1 MVEPAPVNSG
11 DVLAGKYRV
20 ERVLGMGGMG
30 VVVAATHLEL
40 GQLVAL
46 KFLLPA
52 AELNA
57 EATARF
63 IREARAAV
71 RISSEHVARVT
82 DVGRLENG
90 SPYMVME
97 YLEGVDLGEHVKGA
111 HLPIDAAAD
120 FVLQAC
126 EAIAVAHALGI
137 VHRDLK
143 PANLFVTIRPDGSPL
158 IKVLDF
164 GISKVVGITEQNPS
178 LTKTSAVM
186 GSPLYM
192 SPEQMRSARNVDAR
206 ADIWALGTI
215 LHELIA
221 GSPPFGGETLG
232 EVFANVMTV
241 EVTPLRALR
250 PETPERLER
259 LVQRALEKDPARR
272 IANVGELAA
281 GLAEFA
287 PLRSR
292 ALVARVQGVLQRA
305 GVASS
310 PSLAVDGV
318 ADLGASGVTAVGVAA
333 TDTSWGDQASRTG
346 RGSKRPLALVAAGVV
361 LLAAVGATVALR
373 ATRAPAP
380 AASEASATATAL
392 APSAPATVTAQGPV
406 VAPLP
411 EPVAPAEASA
421 VSEPA
426 LSASAAAVK
435 RAGSLAGQHAAAAA
449 ANARSASAPHAAPAS
464 APSPA
469 PSPLG
474 APAPAAAPA
483 PAPAAAPAKARNPLN
498 IDFK

>member
-1 MVEPAPVNSG
+1 MAEPAPVNPG

-90 SPYMVME
+90 APYMVME

-143 PANLFVTIRPDGSPL
+143 PANLFVTIRPDGTPL

-164 GISKVVGITEQNPS
+164 GISKVVGINEQNPS

-206 ADIWALGTI
+206 ADIWSLGTI

-232 EVFANVMTV
+232 EVFSNVMTV
-241 EVTPLRALR
+241 EATPLRVLR

-272 IANVGELAA
+272 IANVGDLAA
-281 GLAEFA
+281 ALAEFA
-287 PLRSR
+287 PARSR

-305 GVASS
+305 GLASS
-310 PSLAVDGV
+310 TPEVAEGAVDLGTSAV
-318 ADLGASGVTAVGVAA
+318 AAAGVAA
-333 TDTSWGDQASRTG
+333 TDTSWADQASRKS
-346 RGSKRPLALVAAGVV
+346 RGSKRPLAA
-361 LLAAVGATVALR
+361 AAVGVALFAAVGSTVALR

-380 AASEASATATAL
+380 VASEASVTATTL
-392 APSAPATVTAQGPV
+392 APPAPATAQGPV

-411 EPVAPAEASA
+411 EPIATAG
-421 VSEPA
+421 
-426 LSASAAAVK
+426 ASAASAPI
-435 RAGSLAGQHAAAAA
+435 G
-449 ANARSASAPHAAPAS
+449 SAS
-464 APSPA
+464 
-469 PSPLG
+469 G
-474 APAPAAAPA
+474 APAQRATPARPPKLATRSISTSSSTAVEHRGLP
-483 PAPAAAPAKARNPLN
+483 
-498 IDFK
+498 

>member
-1 MVEPAPVNSG
+1 
-11 DVLAGKYRV
+11 
-20 ERVLGMGGMG
+20 
-30 VVVAATHLEL
+30 THLEL

-90 SPYMVME
+90 APYMVME

-111 HLPIDAAAD
+111 HLPIESAAD

-143 PANLFVTIRPDGSPL
+143 PANLFVTIRPDGTPL

-164 GISKVVGITEQNPS
+164 GISKVVGINEQNPS

-241 EVTPLRALR
+241 EATPLRALR

-272 IANVGELAA
+272 TANVGDLAA
-281 GLAEFA
+281 ALVEFA
-287 PLRSR
+287 PPRSR

-305 GVASS
+305 GLASS
-310 PSLAVDGV
+310 SPEVPEAAVELGTSGAV
-318 ADLGASGVTAVGVAA
+318 AAGVAA
-333 TDTSWGDQASRTG
+333 TDTSWGDQASRNG
-346 RGSKRPLALVAAGVV
+346 RSSKRPLALAAVGVV
-361 LLAAVGATVALR
+361 LLAAVGGTVALR
-373 ATRAPAP
+373 ASRAPTP
-380 AASEASATATAL
+380 VASEVTATVTL
-392 APSAPATVTAQGPV
+392 VAPSAPANAIATAQAPV

-411 EPVAPAEASA
+411 EPIVSAEASA
-421 VSEPA
+421 APA
-426 LSASAAAVK
+426 SSASVANVQ
-435 RAGSLAGQHAAAAA
+435 RAP
-449 ANARSASAPHAAPAS
+449 ASQHAAPAGNAHS
-464 APSPA
+464 APTPHAAVLPA
-469 PSPLG
+469 PTPP
-474 APAPAAAPA
+474 APAPVA
-483 PAPAAAPAKARNPLN
+483 APAAAPAKARNPLN

>member
-1 MVEPAPVNSG
+1 MAEPAPVNPG

-90 SPYMVME
+90 APYMVME

-143 PANLFVTIRPDGSPL
+143 PANLFVTIRPDGTPL

-164 GISKVVGITEQNPS
+164 GISKVVGINEQNPS

-206 ADIWALGTI
+206 ADIWSLGTI

-232 EVFANVMTV
+232 EVFSNVMTV
-241 EVTPLRALR
+241 EATPLRVLR

-272 IANVGELAA
+272 IANVGDLAA
-281 GLAEFA
+281 ALAEFA
-287 PLRSR
+287 PARSR

-305 GVASS
+305 GLASS
-310 PSLAVDGV
+310 TPELPQGAVD
-318 ADLGASGVTAVGVAA
+318 LGTPAAAGVAA
-333 TDTSWGDQASRTG
+333 TDTSWAD
-346 RGSKRPLALVAAGVV
+346 
-361 LLAAVGATVALR
+361 
-373 ATRAPAP
+373 
-380 AASEASATATAL
+380 
-392 APSAPATVTAQGPV
+392 
-406 VAPLP
+406 
-411 EPVAPAEASA
+411 
-421 VSEPA
+421 
-426 LSASAAAVK
+426 
-435 RAGSLAGQHAAAAA
+435 
-449 ANARSASAPHAAPAS
+449 
-464 APSPA
+464 
-469 PSPLG
+469 
-474 APAPAAAPA
+474 
-483 PAPAAAPAKARNPLN
+483 
-498 IDFK
+498 

>member
-1 MVEPAPVNSG
+1 MVEPAPVNLG

-20 ERVLGMGGMG
+20 ERVLGVGGMG

-52 AELNA
+52 AEANA

-97 YLEGVDLGEHVKGA
+97 YLDGVDLGEHVKGA
-111 HLPIDAAAD
+111 LLPIETAVD

-143 PANLFVTIRPDGSPL
+143 PANLFVTMRPDGSAL

-164 GISKVVGITEQNPS
+164 GISKVAGVADQHPS

-192 SPEQMRSARNVDAR
+192 SPEQMKSARNVDVR
-206 ADIWALGTI
+206 TDIWALGTI

-221 GSPPFGGETLG
+221 GSPPFGGESLG
-232 EVFANVMTV
+232 EVFAAVMTLDV
-241 EVTPLRALR
+241 KPLRTLR
-250 PETPERLER
+250 PDTPEGLER
-259 LVQRALEKDPARR
+259 LVLRALEKDPERR
-272 IANVGELAA
+272 ISNVAELAVA
-281 GLAEFA
+281 LAPFA
-287 PLRSR
+287 PARSHG
-292 ALVARVQGVLQRA
+292 LVARVQGVMGRV
-305 GVASS
+305 GVSS
-310 PSLAVDGV
+310 MPPAPPEAAAAVSVPGS
-318 ADLGASGVTAVGVAA
+318 ATSGVSA
-333 TDTSWGDQASRTG
+333 TDTSWAHQSARRSRNA
-346 RGSKRPLALVAAGVV
+346 KRPLVFGAAAVVALAGVALLVARGTHASDP
-361 LLAAVGATVALR
+361 AAT
-373 ATRAPAP
+373 P
-380 AASEASATATAL
+380 AASALSVISAVPAVP
-392 APSAPATVTAQGPV
+392 PSAVASVPAPV
-406 VAPLP
+406 VAPLLAQP
-411 EPVAPAEASA
+411 TPSSESVAVTAGSVAPPLAAS
-421 VSEPA
+421 V
-426 LSASAAAVK
+426 
-435 RAGSLAGQHAAAAA
+435 
-449 ANARSASAPHAAPAS
+449 SAPHATSALHGAAALHTAS
-464 APSPA
+464 PIPV
-469 PSPLG
+469 
-474 APAPAAAPA
+474 PAAPPVPA
-483 PAPAAAPAKARNPLN
+483 PAPVPSSKPRNPLS

>member
-1 MVEPAPVNSG
+1 MAEPAPVNPG

-221 GSPPFGGETLG
+221 GAPPFGGETLG

-241 EVTPLRALR
+241 EATPLRALR

-259 LVQRALEKDPARR
+259 LVLRALEKDPARR
-272 IANVGELAA
+272 IGNVGELAV

-287 PLRSR
+287 PQRSR

-305 GVASS
+305 GVTSS
-310 PSLAVDGV
+310 PSLAVDAV
-318 ADLGASGVTAVGVAA
+318 VDLGASGVAATGVAE
-333 TDTSWGDQASRTG
+333 TDTSWADQATRNARS
-346 RGSKRPLALVAAGVV
+346 SKRPLALAALGVAV
-361 LLAAVGATVALR
+361 LAAASGTVALR
-373 ATRAPAP
+373 ATRTPAP
-380 AASEASATATAL
+380 VASEV
-392 APSAPATVTAQGPV
+392 SAPATTLVSSAPVNVVAQGPV

-411 EPVAPAEASA
+411 EPVATAEASA
-421 VSEPA
+421 AGLPA
-426 LSASAAAVK
+426 SSASAAPTKLA
-435 RAGSLAGQHAAAAA
+435 SPAGQRVIG
-449 ANARSASAPHAAPAS
+449 NAHAAPALH
-464 APSPA
+464 AVPA
-469 PSPLG
+469 P
-474 APAPAAAPA
+474 PAVVAAPA
-483 PAPAAAPAKARNPLN
+483 PAPAPAPVALPAKARNPLN

>member
-1 MVEPAPVNSG
+1 MVEPTPVNPG

-20 ERVLGMGGMG
+20 ERVLGIGGMG

-241 EVTPLRALR
+241 EATPLRALR

-259 LVQRALEKDPARR
+259 LVLRALEKDPARR
-272 IANVGELAA
+272 IANVGDLAA

-287 PLRSR
+287 PQRSR

-305 GVASS
+305 GVTSS
-310 PSLAVDGV
+310 PSLAADVAVELGPSGV
-318 ADLGASGVTAVGVAA
+318 AATGVAA
-333 TDTSWGDQASRTG
+333 TDTSWGDQAARNA
-346 RGSKRPLALVAAGVV
+346 RGSKRPLALAALGVV
-361 LLAAVGATVALR
+361 LLAVASGTVALR
-373 ATRAPAP
+373 VTRTPAP
-380 AASEASATATAL
+380 VASEVSATAMTSVSSVPL
-392 APSAPATVTAQGPV
+392 SVTAQAPV

-411 EPVAPAEASA
+411 EPIATAEVSAANEPASLASA
-421 VSEPA
+421 PQPKPA
-426 LSASAAAVK
+426 SPASQRAVAAA
-435 RAGSLAGQHAAAAA
+435 GSAHSGPAPHAAAA
-449 ANARSASAPHAAPAS
+449 PV
-464 APSPA
+464 PSPA
-469 PSPLG
+469 V
-474 APAPAAAPA
+474 AAAPA
-483 PAPAAAPAKARNPLN
+483 PAPVAAPVKARNPLN

>member
-1 MVEPAPVNSG
+1 MAEPAPVNPG

-52 AELNA
+52 AELDA

-90 SPYMVME
+90 APYMVME

-143 PANLFVTIRPDGSPL
+143 PANLFVTIRPDGTPL

-164 GISKVVGITEQNPS
+164 GISKVVGINEQNPS

-206 ADIWALGTI
+206 ADIWSLGTI

-221 GSPPFGGETLG
+221 GSPPFSGETLG
-232 EVFANVMTV
+232 EVFSNVMTV
-241 EVTPLRALR
+241 EATPLRVLR

-281 GLAEFA
+281 ALAEFA
-287 PLRSR
+287 PARSR

-305 GVASS
+305 GLASS
-310 PSLAVDGV
+310 TPEVPRGAG
-318 ADLGASGVTAVGVAA
+318 DLGTPGAVGAGAGVAA
-333 TDTSWGDQASRTG
+333 TDTSWADQASRNS
-346 RGSKRPLALVAAGVV
+346 RGFKRPLALAAVGVA
-361 LLAAVGATVALR
+361 LLAAVGSTVVLR
-373 ATRAPAP
+373 AHRAPAP
-380 AASEASATATAL
+380 VASEASLTATTL
-392 APSAPATVTAQGPV
+392 APPAPATAPLPV

-411 EPVAPAEASA
+411 EPIVTAGAGAASA
-421 VSEPA
+421 PIGA
-426 LSASAAAVK
+426 ASAAPEQ
-435 RAGSLAGQHAAAAA
+435 RATPTRQHAAAIAVNAHSAHVAA
-449 ANARSASAPHAAPAS
+449 APVP
-464 APSPA
+464 
-469 PSPLG
+469 
-474 APAPAAAPA
+474 PAAAPVPA
-483 PAPAAAPAKARNPLN
+483 PAPVAAPAAAPAKARNPLN

>member
-1 MVEPAPVNSG
+1 MVEPAPVNPG

-221 GSPPFGGETLG
+221 GAPPFGGETLG

-241 EVTPLRALR
+241 EATPLRALR

-259 LVQRALEKDPARR
+259 LVLRALEKDPARR
-272 IANVGELAA
+272 IGNVGELAV

-287 PLRSR
+287 PQRSR

-305 GVASS
+305 GVTSS
-310 PSLAVDGV
+310 PSLAVDAV
-318 ADLGASGVTAVGVAA
+318 VDPGASGVAVTGVAE
-333 TDTSWGDQASRTG
+333 TDTSWGDQATRNARS
-346 RGSKRPLALVAAGVV
+346 SKRPLAFAALGVV
-361 LLAAVGATVALR
+361 LLAAVSGTVALR
-373 ATRAPAP
+373 ATRTPAP
-380 AASEASATATAL
+380 AASEVSATATTL
-392 APSAPATVTAQGPV
+392 VSSAPLSVTAQGPV

-411 EPVAPAEASA
+411 EPIATVEASA
-421 VSEPA
+421 VSQPA
-426 LSASAAAVK
+426 S
-435 RAGSLAGQHAAAAA
+435 
-449 ANARSASAPHAAPAS
+449 SASAPPAKPALPAS
-464 APSPA
+464 QRAVGNAHS
-469 PSPLG
+469 
-474 APAPAAAPA
+474 APAPHATPAPPPAVAVAPA
-483 PAPAAAPAKARNPLN
+483 PAPVAVPAKARNPLN

>member
-1 MVEPAPVNSG
+1 MVEPAPVNPG

-20 ERVLGMGGMG
+20 ERVLGVGGMG

-57 EATARF
+57 DATARF
-63 IREARAAV
+63 LREARAAV

-82 DVGRLENG
+82 DVGRLENS

-97 YLEGVDLGEHVKGA
+97 YLDGVDLGEHPKGA
-111 HLPIDAAAD
+111 ALPIENAVD

-143 PANLFVTIRPDGSPL
+143 PANLFLTRRPDGSEL

-164 GISKVVGITEQNPS
+164 GISKVVELNES
-178 LTKTSAVM
+178 NAALTKTSAVM

-192 SPEQMRSARNVDAR
+192 SPEQMRSARNVDVR
-206 ADIWALGTI
+206 TDVWALGTI

-221 GSPPFGGETLG
+221 GTPPFGGETLG
-232 EVFANVMTV
+232 EVFAAVMTA

-259 LVQRALEKDPARR
+259 LVQRSLAKDPTQRV
-272 IANVGELAA
+272 ANVAELAV

-287 PLRSR
+287 PPRAR
-292 ALVARVQGVLQRA
+292 ALVARVQGVLERA
-305 GVASS
+305 GMSNTI
-310 PSLAVDGV
+310 PSADPMTDLGV
-318 ADLGASGVTAVGVAA
+318 AGAATARVAA
-333 TDTSWGDQASRTG
+333 TDTSWSDQAT
-346 RGSKRPLALVAAGVV
+346 RGNRSSKRSLAVGLAGLALFAV
-361 LLAAVGATVALR
+361 VGAAALHWARPKPADSPASGTAPVAPVSIAPATISQPAVVVEPLTSALPPEASPPSPAPNAQPNASTAAR
-373 ATRAPAP
+373 PAPISAATRAPVSAP
-380 AASEASATATAL
+380 RARTASPAVPATAATPL
-392 APSAPATVTAQGPV
+392 APVAQPAT
-406 VAPLP
+406 
-411 EPVAPAEASA
+411 A
-421 VSEPA
+421 V
-426 LSASAAAVK
+426 
-435 RAGSLAGQHAAAAA
+435 
-449 ANARSASAPHAAPAS
+449 
-464 APSPA
+464 
-469 PSPLG
+469 
-474 APAPAAAPA
+474 PA
-483 PAPAAAPAKARNPLN
+483 PAPPARVRNNPLR

>member
-1 MVEPAPVNSG
+1 MAEPAPVNPG

-90 SPYMVME
+90 APYMVME

-143 PANLFVTIRPDGSPL
+143 PANLFVTIRPDGTPL

-164 GISKVVGITEQNPS
+164 GISKVVGINEQNPS

-206 ADIWALGTI
+206 ADIWSLGTI

-232 EVFANVMTV
+232 EVFSNVMTV
-241 EVTPLRALR
+241 EATPLRVLR

-272 IANVGELAA
+272 IANVGDLAA
-281 GLAEFA
+281 ALAEFA
-287 PLRSR
+287 PARSR

-305 GVASS
+305 GLASS
-310 PSLAVDGV
+310 TPEVAEGAVDLGTPAV
-318 ADLGASGVTAVGVAA
+318 AAAGVAA
-333 TDTSWGDQASRTG
+333 TDTSWADQASRNS
-346 RGSKRPLALVAAGVV
+346 RGSKRLLAV
-361 LLAAVGATVALR
+361 AAVGVALFAAVGSTMALR
-373 ATRAPAP
+373 ASRARAPV
-380 AASEASATATAL
+380 ASEASVTATTL
-392 APSAPATVTAQGPV
+392 APPAPATAQGQV

-411 EPVAPAEASA
+411 EPIAAAGASA
-421 VSEPA
+421 ASAPIG
-426 LSASAAAVK
+426 SASAAPEQ
-435 RAGSLAGQHAAAAA
+435 RATPARQRAAAIVVNAHSAPASHAAA
-449 ANARSASAPHAAPAS
+449 
-464 APSPA
+464 
-469 PSPLG
+469 
-474 APAPAAAPA
+474 
-483 PAPAAAPAKARNPLN
+483 
-498 IDFK
+498 